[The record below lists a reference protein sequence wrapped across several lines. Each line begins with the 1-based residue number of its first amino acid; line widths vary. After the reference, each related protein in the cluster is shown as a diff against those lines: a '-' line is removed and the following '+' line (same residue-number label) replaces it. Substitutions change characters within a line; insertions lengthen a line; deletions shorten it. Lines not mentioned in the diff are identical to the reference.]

1 MPRGAPTLK
10 EREEHNLTHLPYRSW
25 CPACVAG
32 RGRGPLHRK
41 RKEEAEEE
49 RPLTVCLDFWYPGK
63 GFRPWGGEEQEG
75 EEEEEEEDSAEGNAA
90 AAGGSSSSTDPG
102 DADGERPLHKLPALV
117 LWEESTKTLAATP
130 LPSKS
135 LKDFTYYNW
144 PLAAYLRMW
153 MTSPTTTMVGKMFF
167 VPPFVFTAVVYTLL

>member
-1 MPRGAPTLK
+1 MLCETCTEPEGKEEEEEKEDEEQQSGARRARGRRAPRGAPTLK
-10 EREEHNLTHLPYRSW
+10 EKEEHNLTHLPYRSW

-63 GFRPWGGEEQEG
+63 GFRPWGEEEQEG

-117 LWEESTKTLAATP
+117 LWEESTQALAATL

-135 LKDFTYYNW
+135 PKDFTY
-144 PLAAYLRMW
+144 
-153 MTSPTTTMVGKMFF
+153 
-167 VPPFVFTAVVYTLL
+167 AVD